1 MASVGV
7 ASEDKGEWMGTS
19 VYDLLLIAV
28 LRGGLA
34 ALMAVGL
41 TLVLGVMRMSNF
53 AHGELYM
60 IGAFAGYFV
69 YTGLH
74 VHPLLAIFG
83 GAAVGFL
90 AGIVIERT
98 VFASV
103 RRTSRDKWLT
113 NSFLVT
119 VGLSF
124 VLQYGALAT
133 IGPKYR
139 GVPKYFDGAIRLSSS
154 LNIPLDR
161 MVALALAIVCITGL
175 WLFLTRT
182 RVGTA
187 IRSISEDETGARL
200 IGIDVAR
207 LHTLTFA
214 LSAMLAAVAGA
225 SLLSIAPAEPFVG
238 VGPLNRA
245 YFVVILAG
253 FGNVMGSVIGGF
265 AIGLVETLAYYSLGA
280 GWQDVL
286 SLVILILILLVK
298 PAGIFGTQLRGV

>member
-1 MASVGV
+1 MTGSVF
-7 ASEDKGEWMGTS
+7 DILT
-19 VYDLLLIAV
+19 IAI
-28 LRGGLA
+28 LRGGMA

-53 AHGELYM
+53 AHGELFM
-60 IGAFAGYFV
+60 IGAFVAYFAFV
-69 YTGLH
+69 GLNL
-74 VHPLLAIFG
+74 HPLVAILLAAAAGFVG
-83 GAAVGFL
+83 GM
-90 AGIVIERT
+90 IMERT

-103 RRTSRDKWLT
+103 RRTSRDRWLT

-133 IGPKYR
+133 LGPQIR
-139 GVPKYFDGAIRLSSS
+139 GIPKYFQGSVALSSTM
-154 LNIPLDR
+154 NIPWDR
-161 MVALALAIVCITGL
+161 VAALGIAIVCIFGL
-175 WLFLTRT
+175 WLFLSKTKT
-182 RVGTA
+182 GTA
-187 IRSISEDETGARL
+187 IRSVAEDETGARL

-214 LSAMLAAVAGA
+214 MSAMLAAIAGA
-225 SLLSIAPAEPFVG
+225 SLLAITPAEPFVG

-265 AIGLVETLAYYSLGA
+265 ILGLVETLAYYLLGA

-286 SLVILILILLVK
+286 SLVILIVLLLVK
-298 PAGIFGTQLRGV
+298 PTGLFGTQLQGV